1 MNSAK
6 KKRTRVNVH
15 LCFRQFDCSVMWA
28 SRSHPW
34 NCIPFDRWDTT
45 KITSVIQA
53 QTWRS
58 NEQCFEL
65 REVDVL
71 GSTQILLVVGSEG
84 TGDVSKSVTVLVQAQ
99 EERVHWRIE
108 ERIQRQKRPSSNT
121 IPSESP
127 RPHRLP
133 FKKKRRKSLAWH
145 VVAGGEQSEKCF
157 CTPSHPKC
165 DILLGG
171 LVEGV
176 SKVPSTLA
184 PRSAMAPISV
194 FRLIRWCCSSIGLLC
209 TPSQQERYTKSRGDL
224 ECVACAASV
233 P

>member
-1 MNSAK
+1 MHEV
-6 KKRTRVNVH
+6 RQETRIRVNVH
-15 LCFRQFDCSVMWA
+15 LCFRQLDCSVMYTNDRIHGVVFH
-28 SRSHPW
+28 SIVE
-34 NCIPFDRWDTT
+34 IPQ
-45 KITSVIQA
+45 KITSVIEDQP
-53 QTWRS
+53 WRS
-58 NEQCFEL
+58 DEQCFEL

-145 VVAGGEQSEKCF
+145 VVAEGEQSENASALQV
-157 CTPSHPKC
+157 TPNVMFSWA
-165 DILLGG
+165 G
-171 LVEGV
+171 
-176 SKVPSTLA
+176 
-184 PRSAMAPISV
+184 
-194 FRLIRWCCSSIGLLC
+194 
-209 TPSQQERYTKSRGDL
+209 
-224 ECVACAASV
+224 
-233 P
+233 